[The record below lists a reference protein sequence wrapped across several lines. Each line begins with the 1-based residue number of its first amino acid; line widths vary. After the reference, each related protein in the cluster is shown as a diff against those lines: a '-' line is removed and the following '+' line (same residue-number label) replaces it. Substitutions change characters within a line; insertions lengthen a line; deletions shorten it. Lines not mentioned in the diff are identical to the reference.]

1 MRKLLQVGDRVI
13 DLAAVVAAEKG
24 ESSLVVY
31 LAGIDEPFRF
41 AGNEAGAVWSALVA
55 GVAPA
60 SAVVAA
66 DAPSD
71 FQVIEMSLDIGDAD
85 DAPAA
90 TGPIYK
96 SIDLSERLPDSQ
108 MIA

>member
-1 MRKLLQVGDRVI
+1 VRKLLQVGDRVI

-24 ESSLVVY
+24 DGSLTVY

-41 AGNEAGAVWSALVA
+41 ASDEAGIVWSALVQ
-55 GVAPA
+55 GVSASPNAP
-60 SAVVAA
+60 
-66 DAPSD
+66 DDPLD
-71 FQVIEMSLDIGDAD
+71 FQIIEMSLDDD
-85 DAPAA
+85 DAIEAAPAV

-96 SIDLSERLPDSQ
+96 SIDLSERTPDSQ